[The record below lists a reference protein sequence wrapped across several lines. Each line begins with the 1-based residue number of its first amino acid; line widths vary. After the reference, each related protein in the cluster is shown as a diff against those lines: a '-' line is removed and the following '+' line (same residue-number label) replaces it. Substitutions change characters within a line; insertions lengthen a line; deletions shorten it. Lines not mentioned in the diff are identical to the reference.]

1 MTHLAAAV
9 VFWIALALLVYLYAG
24 YPLVAWW
31 RARASPRW
39 HQREPIV
46 PLVTVVVVA
55 HNEAAT
61 IVGRIQNLLALDY
74 PADRLDVVIASD
86 GSTDDTVARAR
97 SHVDPRVAVRS
108 FRRRRGKAAVLNDVV
123 PSARGEIV
131 VLADARQRFESA
143 AVQTLVSNF
152 ADPSVGAV
160 SGELMLNAGT
170 TATGDGVGF
179 YWRYEKFIR
188 RHESRTDSTV
198 GATGAIYAIRRPL
211 FEPIPANTILDDVLV
226 PMRVVRRGYRVLFD
240 ERSRAVDGPSA
251 TPHQE
256 LIRKTRTIAGLFQLF
271 CRERWLLNPL
281 RNRLWFETWSHKILR
296 LAAPLL
302 QAAIVACSVVLRDVP
317 FYRLMLLGQCAF
329 YAAAIRGWMSD
340 ELRSA
345 RPDLRALSRE
355 SRAPIYSRIVAV
367 PYAICLMNWAT
378 VVGFV
383 RYVTGNQRVT
393 WERPTPASAPML
405 PSMLRS
411 SRS

>member
-1 MTHLAAAV
+1 MTHLAPAA
-9 VFWIALALLVYLYAG
+9 VFWIALVLLVYLYVG
-24 YPLVAWW
+24 YPLIAWL
-31 RARASPRW
+31 RTRVSPRW
-39 HQREPIV
+39 YQREPIV

-97 SHVDPRVAVRS
+97 SHVDARVAVRP

-131 VLADARQRFESA
+131 VLADARQRFEPA
-143 AVQTLVSNF
+143 AVKTLVSNF
-152 ADPSVGAV
+152 ADPSVGAA
-160 SGELMLNAGT
+160 SGELMLMAGT
-170 TATGDGVGF
+170 TATGGGVGF

-211 FEPIPANTILDDVLV
+211 FEPVPANTILDDVLI
-226 PMRVVRRGYRVLFD
+226 PMRVVRRGYRVVFE
-240 ERSRAVDGPSA
+240 ERARAIDGPSA
-251 TPHQE
+251 TPRQE
-256 LIRKTRTIAGLFQLF
+256 FARKTRTIAGLFQLF

-281 RNRLWFETWSHKILR
+281 RNRIWFETWSHKILR

-302 QAAIVACSVVLRDVP
+302 QVALFVSSVAVGDAL
-317 FYRLMLLGQCAF
+317 FYRLVLVGQSAF
-329 YAAAIRGWMSD
+329 YAAAIGGWMS
-340 ELRSA
+340 E
-345 RPDLRALSRE
+345 PRAPSPEPRV
-355 SRAPIYSRIVAV
+355 PIYSRIVAV

-378 VVGFV
+378 IAGFV
-383 RYVTGNQRVT
+383 RYVTGNQRAT
-393 WERPTPASAPML
+393 WERAIPASVRTL
-405 PSMLRS
+405 PTTLQS
-411 SRS
+411 